1 VVHLLECEVLRR
13 AISSRFA
20 ARAAAGSLV
29 AFLDLQT
36 QVDYLL
42 FKVCDLEVEAVD
54 VDWRAL
60 VSR

>member
-1 VVHLLECEVLRR
+1 VRGVETGHK
-13 AISSRFA
+13 FA
-20 ARAAAGSLV
+20 VRGASGGEILV